1 MSSPAR
7 SLGYVAGLII
17 PAWLLFGVIYVASQY
32 PGYSHFSQALS
43 ALGAVDAPTHTLSP
57 LVNNFPLGALF
68 LVFAIALYA
77 TPQLPRLS
85 KASAFL
91 IGLHGLCSIG
101 TGLFSCDA
109 GCKPVEPSSA
119 QQLHNLFGLLMALSL
134 LVASA
139 LWSYIAFKSNRR
151 GFGFFSIAMTFATLT
166 TLTMTAAAA
175 QMDNGFG
182 LYQRLNYGASV
193 IWIAGLAVLLLRE
206 RKRA

>member
-7 SLGYVAGLII
+7 TLGYVAGLII
-17 PAWLLFGVIYVASQY
+17 PAWLFFGVLFVASQY

-57 LVNNFPLGALF
+57 WVNNFPVGLLF
-68 LVFAIALYA
+68 LAFAIALYA
-77 TPQLPRLS
+77 TPLLPKLS
-85 KASAFL
+85 RVTALL
-91 IGLHGLCSIG
+91 IGLHGLCSIA

-109 GCKPVEPSSA
+109 GCKPVEPSYS
-119 QQLHNLFGLLMALSL
+119 QQLHNIFGLLMPLSL
-134 LVASA
+134 LAASA
-139 LWSYIAFKSNRR
+139 LWSYIAFKSDRK

-175 QMDNGFG
+175 QMDTGFG

-193 IWIAGLAVLLLRE
+193 IWIAGLAILLLSE